1 MNNLLLVLRE
11 LAWPAIISAGSSSIA
26 VLVALSSPEKGT
38 LVLALGL
45 ASVSSALLA
54 LRS

>member
-11 LAWPAIISAGSSSIA
+11 LAWAAVVSAGSAGLA

-38 LVLALGL
+38 LVLVLGL
-45 ASVSSALLA
+45 TSVSTALLT
-54 LRS
+54 LKS

>member
-11 LAWPAIISAGSSSIA
+11 LAWPAIISAGSAGLA
-26 VLVALSSPEKGT
+26 VLVALSSPERGS

-45 ASVSSALLA
+45 ASVSAALLA

>member
-11 LAWPAIISAGSSSIA
+11 LAWPAIISAGSAGLA

>member
-11 LAWPAIISAGSSSIA
+11 LAWSAIVSAGSAGLA

-45 ASVSSALLA
+45 TSVSAGLLA
-54 LRS
+54 LKS

>member
-11 LAWPAIISAGSSSIA
+11 LAWPAIISAGSAGFA
-26 VLVALSSPEKGT
+26 VLVALSSPERGT

>member
-1 MNNLLLVLRE
+1 MNNLWLLLRE
-11 LAWPAIISAGSSSIA
+11 LAWPSIISAGSATVA
-26 VLVALSSPEKGT
+26 VLVALSSPESGS

-54 LRS
+54 MRS

>member
-11 LAWPAIISAGSSSIA
+11 LAWSAIVSAGSAGLA
-26 VLVALSSPEKGT
+26 VLVALSFPEKGT

-45 ASVSSALLA
+45 TSVSAGLLA
-54 LRS
+54 LKS